1 MNGRMDVV
9 TERAAIAA
17 LEAALDRPSDVREAF
32 LLSQPNLSEAARERA
47 RALLAAE
54 TQGWAGSG
62 LQTGGARLI
71 DEDDSDDPDSVGAYR
86 VIRLIGRG
94 GMGNVYLAE
103 RANGDFDRVV
113 AIKVIKQR
121 LITDRM
127 IARFRHERQILADL
141 DHPNIARLFDGGET
155 QGGAPFFVMEFIEG
169 RPLDQW
175 LAGARRS
182 VSVRL
187 EVFRQVCDA
196 VEAAHRRL
204 VIHRDLT
211 PSNILVTADDT
222 AKLIDFGI
230 AQPDSDPDRWAGTA
244 AGTDT
249 GRDRTDLA
257 AEKPAYTP
265 GFAAPEQRRGGPA
278 DTLLDVHALGK
289 LLAILVGEDAD
300 EELAAIAR
308 RAAAENPGDRYPT
321 VRGLSIEIERYLTGF
336 PVEAMGSGRSYVLR
350 KFVARN
356 RIAVLAAGLALAALL
371 AALTMTIAAYS
382 RAEAARERE
391 QQRFE
396 ETRGIAK
403 FMLYDLYDT
412 LDATPGNTA
421 SLARIAD
428 EARDYL
434 ERLGR
439 VANPSSDLR
448 LEIAQGYHRL
458 SSVSGNPERPN
469 LGRREDARLL
479 IDRAIADLELLHTQY
494 PERGDYA
501 RALAAAHYSDAI
513 LRFIGEDDN
522 AGALRSGDRSAAL
535 YTALAKAEG
544 LDADRFNATR
554 SQLQA
559 AKALVWLD
567 RGTEGV
573 ERLTRLRREVEAET
587 VRRPNDR
594 EVLRLLAAVN
604 SELNNTSA
612 WHYDTSDPG
621 YAAGLEAAD
630 RAVAIYRGLIES
642 SAESARRD
650 LENGLVAALYQR
662 AQARGDA
669 GGWQG
674 SLADVEEA
682 IAIVDRFIRSDR
694 GDDDAV
700 QRRETLQSQQVYAL
714 LEVGRT
720 EEAIAVSRKLTR
732 DRVRRSASHPD
743 NPGYAR
749 NAAGALS
756 GLAEALEVAGQKEEA
771 CQVHR
776 QALDR
781 WKAVDRRWSMSPL
794 DRKGV
799 MDDALKALER
809 CRNLPSTR
817 ESVSNGSIRTS

>member
-1 MNGRMDVV
+1 MNGRLDVV

-32 LLSQPNLSEAARERA
+32 LQSQPTLSEAARARA
-47 RALLAAE
+47 HALLAAG
-54 TQGWAGSG
+54 TQGSAHSG
-62 LQTGGARLI
+62 LQTGGARLV
-71 DEDDSDDPDSVGAYR
+71 DDGDTDPEFVGAYR
-86 VIRLIGRG
+86 IIRLIGRG

-103 RANGDFDRVV
+103 RATGDFDRVV
-113 AIKVIKQR
+113 AIKVIKRR

-127 IARFRHERQILADL
+127 VARFRHERQTLADL
-141 DHPNIARLFDGGET
+141 DHPSIARLFDGGET
-155 QGGAPFFVMEFIEG
+155 DSGAPFFVMEFIEG
-169 RPLDQW
+169 RPLNQW
-175 LAGARRS
+175 LAEA
-182 VSVRL
+182 VPPMAVRL
-187 EVFRQVCDA
+187 EVFRQICDA

-211 PSNILVTADDT
+211 PSNILVTADET

-230 AQPDSDPDRWAGTA
+230 ARPDGEQ
-244 AGTDT
+244 TDVD
-249 GRDRTDLA
+249 GG
-257 AEKPAYTP
+257 KPTYTP
-265 GFAAPEQRRGGPA
+265 GFAAPEQRRGETQS
-278 DTLLDVHALGK
+278 TLVDVHALGK
-289 LLAILVGEDAD
+289 LLAILADGDAD
-300 EELAAIAR
+300 PELSAIAG
-308 RAAAENPGDRYPT
+308 RAAAASPGDRYAT
-321 VRGLSIEIERYLTGF
+321 VRGLSVEIERYLSGF
-336 PVEAMGSGRSYVLR
+336 PVEAMSGGRSYIVR

-356 RIAVLAAGLALAALL
+356 ALAVIAAVLALAGLL
-371 AALTMTIAAYS
+371 AALTLTITAYS

-428 EARDYL
+428 EARGYL

-458 SSVSGNPERPN
+458 SSVSGNPERSN
-469 LGRREDARLL
+469 LGRREDARRL

-604 SELNNTSA
+604 SELNNSSA
-612 WHYDTSDPG
+612 WHYGPAEPG

-630 RAVAIYRGLIES
+630 RAVAIYRDLITN
-642 SAESARRD
+642 SAEGERRD
-650 LENGLVAALYQR
+650 LENALLAALYQR
-662 AQARGDA
+662 AQARG
-669 GGWQG
+669 GVGRWQD
-674 SLADVEEA
+674 SLADIEEA
-682 IAIVDRFIRSDR
+682 IAIADRFIRADR

-799 MDDALKALER
+799 MDDARKALER

-817 ESVSNGSIRTS
+817 ESLSNGSIRTS